1 MNSRNHP
8 WAGFWNCLV
17 FLGVG
22 KKWWKKGI
30 YVNLKD
36 FWNFAE
42 IFLWMRE
49 HLDGFLLIS
58 GEQNELE

>member
-17 FLGVG
+17 FLGGVG

-36 FWNFAE
+36 FWKFAE
-42 IFLWMRE
+42 MFLSMRAN
-49 HLDGFLLIS
+49 LDGFEVVS
-58 GEQNELE
+58 KMS